1 MGLGVLDDKHLEH
14 VPGTAPLA
22 EVLAARNL
30 ESLHDGT
37 PPFAAAIHHIS
48 VLILTLGLVSGTA
61 HLKHGTGRD
70 KDIILVPQP
79 SDSPRDPL
87 NWPLWKK
94 DLMLFII
101 CIDTAVVGA
110 WGPMISPGFGVMA
123 QEFGVVIPP
132 FPTTLPHL
140 TSTVADIRG

>member
-1 MGLGVLDDKHLEH
+1 MGLGVLEDHHLEH

-22 EVLAARNL
+22 ELLAARQL
-30 ESLHDGT
+30 
-37 PPFAAAIHHIS
+37 A
-48 VLILTLGLVSGTA
+48 GLQDTSGTS

-94 DLMLFII
+94 DLMLFIV
-101 CIDTAVVGA
+101 CVDTAVVGA
-110 WGPMISPGFGVMA
+110 WGPMISPGFGIMS
-123 QEFGVVIPP
+123 QEFGIVSP
-132 FPTTLPHL
+132 LYERSL
-140 TSTVADIRG
+140 

>member
-1 MGLGVLDDKHLEH
+1 MGLGVLEDKHLEH

-22 EVLAARNL
+22 EVLAARTL
-30 ESLHDGT
+30 DGIYDGELSS
-37 PPFAAAIHHIS
+37 PVGVKLADRLA
-48 VLILTLGLVSGTA
+48 SGTA

-87 NWPLWKK
+87 NWSLWKK
-94 DLMLFII
+94 DFMLFII

-110 WGPMISPGFGVMA
+110 WGPMITPGFGVMST
-123 QEFGVVIPP
+123 EFGIV
-132 FPTTLPHL
+132 
-140 TSTVADIRG
+140 